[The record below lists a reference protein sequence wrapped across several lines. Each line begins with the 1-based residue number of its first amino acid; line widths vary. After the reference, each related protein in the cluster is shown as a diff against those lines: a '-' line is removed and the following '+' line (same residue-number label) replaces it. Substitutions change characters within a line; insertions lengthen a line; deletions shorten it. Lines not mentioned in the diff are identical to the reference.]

1 MWRAHE
7 GSEEVEDGVGGDGEE
22 GEGVKAVERVNS
34 AVVEPRHTAHHH
46 MTGRVT
52 SPLHHHEYI
61 YIVYYVQHCSSG
73 EGQGVVMVTST
84 SIDSSRES
92 HSTHH

>member
-1 MWRAHE
+1 MRDRTAIDPHSLYVKGSTHE

-22 GEGVKAVERVNS
+22 GEGVKAVERVNG

-52 SPLHHHEYI
+52 SSLHHHENSFTYI
-61 YIVYYVQHCSSG
+61 TY
-73 EGQGVVMVTST
+73 ST
-84 SIDSSRES
+84 APVGRGKVLSW
-92 HSTHH
+92 